1 MAQFAVFVEGF
12 VFGDDEAAEIG
23 RFAASAH
30 LPIDDMCAAWLGLGL
45 GLGLG
50 LVAASAQLPIDDM
63 CAATP
68 EIPHMCT
75 PSPHPVPAP
84 RIDIDMCTPR
94 SRTPVPAPRS
104 RGPAHLPAQ

>member
-23 RFAASAH
+23 RF
-30 LPIDDMCAAWLGLGL
+30 
-45 GLGLG
+45 
-50 LVAASAQLPIDDM
+50 AASAQLPIDDM